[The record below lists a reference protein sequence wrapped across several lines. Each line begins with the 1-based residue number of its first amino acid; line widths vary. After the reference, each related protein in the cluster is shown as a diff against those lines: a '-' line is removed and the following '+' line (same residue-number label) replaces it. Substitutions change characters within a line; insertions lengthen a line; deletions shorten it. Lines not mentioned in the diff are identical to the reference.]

1 MVEQERDMIAEANA
15 AAENIRVEREK
26 LEALHKTMQESRTRD
41 ILGGRTTGGEPQKV
55 EVTKEEKLQADLKN
69 YWKGTAAERYF
80 K

>member
-41 ILGGRTTGGEPQKV
+41 ILGGRTTGGE
-55 EVTKEEKLQADLKN
+55 TEE
-69 YWKGTAAERYF
+69 T
-80 K
+80 